1 MKTDPMI
8 SLTEKEKNYPKTVS
22 EEELFVISERLIKQN
37 MQAYKTLAKGQIFA

>member
-8 SLTEKEKNYPKTVS
+8 SLTGKERNYPQTVS

-37 MQAYKTLAKGQIFA
+37 VQAYKTLAKGEIFA